1 MTNSNYL
8 QLMLES
14 NKHNAKPTNVG
25 SVKKNLKHTTFSSTE
40 DLAHYLVDEGRTMQP
55 NTTCGNGYLTSIDWR
70 SQEIFALDV
79 DNDPPKDITEAHK
92 KGTMSDTEYNE
103 YLHTDYPNKVTPD
116 QIIERCHSYGLNPCF
131 VYSSFNDTE
140 YRRKFRLVFRSNTLI
155 TVPAIH
161 RAIVQAMR
169 TIVPESDQ
177 SCVDMARI
185 FFGGKS
191 LIYTDFDATFDPI
204 SLITQ
209 SMPMYLRDH
218 DKKNY
223 MQNLTLYCK
232 DARLNICN
240 SLPDVR
246 PVNNN
251 EDITNYSNQF
261 FKEIGCNSIIYN
273 IELHAK
279 SLENNYNDLYDWGQM
294 HSDSFYGYT
303 IYQNHTTQ
311 KYFVFNFAKTDI
323 KERKSASSAQSNAKQ
338 GKVTCKPNKI
348 KVDYDLIE
356 RFDFDALKD
365 NCRLYR
371 EAIDGTEW
379 FYDDVL
385 TGIAHNLACIKGGES
400 RYTEIIDKIM
410 DEHSESY
417 DTYKEYNLYNKVE
430 YAQKMGYC
438 PDRCENFCPYK
449 DQCHNE
455 GLNML
460 SANPKKINNKI
471 RKLDDTEITYISK
484 TDAENDTYM
493 AISEA
498 LTANDNKIHCIKAPT
513 GIGKTQIYTSMNL
526 SNVCVALP
534 THDLKDEVYGRI
546 LKNNTSGHNI
556 VCKQNFDCP
565 DNTVNQKYQQL
576 LNVGEYSEA
585 TKYLYDSVCNPQ
597 YSRDTLNYISNYLNN
612 IDSLKRAETVI
623 TTHANALHL
632 KNPNIE
638 TYLFDEDV
646 TQSLL
651 QITEYN
657 PDDLTILIHQMEIEY
672 GDDDLTTKQL
682 KEIQKIID
690 SMPQFIYT
698 PFPKVKISDTKKLNR
713 CIATLAD
720 RLSTNIPNILTSD
733 FIIKNENNI
742 LCAKSNISQL
752 KADKTYIILSATLDH
767 KMLEYVFKDRLV
779 FTDIGNIRIDNDID
793 CTTGTIYQYP
803 KYSTARAAIRS
814 DVSRTISY
822 IENSVP
828 NIDKNIN
835 MITFANCEQLFK
847 NNGFTNQIAHFGAC
861 SGIDAYGGQDLL
873 VVGTP
878 HINQDAYMLYALML
892 GKKVSSL
899 DCDDCKLK
907 RQNVKRN
914 GYEFTFMTFE
924 DNFLQTIQ
932 LWAIEQELYQA
943 IGRARA
949 LRNECNVYVFSN
961 LPLMNTRIAA

>member
-1 MTNSNYL
+1 MNNNKIA
-8 QLMLES
+8 LMLETQTHDS
-14 NKHNAKPTNVG
+14 KPTNTGLVRN
-25 SVKKNLKHTTFSSTE
+25 NLVNVTLNNTE
-40 DLAHYLVDEGRTMQP
+40 ELAHYLVKEGRTMQA
-55 NTTCGNGYLTSIDWR
+55 NATCHDGSCKGEDWR
-70 SQEIFALDV
+70 SQEIFALDI
-79 DNDPPKDITEAHK
+79 DNDPPKDII
-92 KGTMSDTEYNE
+92 GTMSDAEYNE

-131 VYSSFNDTE
+131 VYGSFSDTD
-140 YRRKFRLVFRSNTLI
+140 YRRKFRLVFRSNTVI
-155 TVPAIH
+155 TIPAIR
-161 RAIVQAMR
+161 RAIIHAMR
-169 TIVPESDQ
+169 VIVPESDKMCID
-177 SCVDMARI
+177 STRV

-191 LIYTDFDATFDPI
+191 LIYTDYDATFDPI
-204 SLITQ
+204 TLITQ
-209 SMPMYLRDH
+209 AMPNYL
-218 DKKNY
+218 KNNNEANY
-223 MQNLTLYCK
+223 SQNLNTYCK
-232 DARLNICN
+232 TAGLNICN
-240 SLPDVR
+240 GLPDIR
-246 PVNNN
+246 PTSKDKYLCERIASKYN
-251 EDITNYSNQF
+251 ENTAS
-261 FKEIGCNSIIYN
+261 SIIYN
-273 IELHAK
+273 IEFAPNSLKNDTDNFDWAKLHSNEFA
-279 SLENNYNDLYDWGQM
+279 DHVLYQDWRTAQYY
-294 HSDSFYGYT
+294 D
-303 IYQNHTTQ
+303 
-311 KYFVFNFAKTDI
+311 FNFAKPEKI
-323 KERKSASSAQSNAKQ
+323 KTNKKGET
-338 GKVTCKPNKI
+338 KVTYSVEKRKESYNE
-348 KVDYDLIE
+348 DLI
-356 RFDFDALKD
+356 RNFDFQALKD
-365 NCRLYR
+365 NCRLVR
-371 EAIDGTEW
+371 EINNHEYWASHDIL
-379 FYDDVL
+379 F
-385 TGIAHNLACIKGGES
+385 GIGSNYACIEGGDGEFEELVDNNVEGHEYA
-400 RYTEIIDKIM
+400 YTEDNISGK
-410 DEHSESY
+410 
-417 DTYKEYNLYNKVE
+417 YNIPQ
-430 YAQKMGYC
+430 YARKMGYC
-438 PDRCENFCPYK
+438 PARCENFCPYK
-449 DQCHNE
+449 DQCQNE

-484 TDAENDTYM
+484 TDAETDTYM

-498 LTANDNKIHCIKAPT
+498 LTSNDNKIHCIKAPT

-534 THDLKDEVYGRI
+534 THDLKSEVYNRI
-546 LKNNTSGHNI
+546 LNNNTSNNDI
-556 VCKQNFDCP
+556 VYKQKFNCP
-565 DNTVNQKYQQL
+565 DDKINQKYQQL
-576 LNVGEYSEA
+576 LKVGEYSEA
-585 TKYLYDSVCNPQ
+585 TKYLMDSVSNPQ

-612 IDSLKRAETVI
+612 IDSLKRAETVV
-623 TTHANALHL
+623 TTHANMLHL

-638 TYLFDEDV
+638 TYLIDEDI

-657 PDDLTILIHQMEIEY
+657 PDDLTILVHQMEIEY

-682 KEIQKIID
+682 KEIQKILD
-690 SMPQFIYT
+690 SMPQFIYM

-713 CIATLAD
+713 CIATLSD

-752 KADKTYIILSATLDH
+752 KADKTYIILSATLDQ
-767 KMLEYVFKDRLV
+767 KMCEYMFKDRLV
-779 FTDIGNIRIDNDID
+779 FTDIGNIQIDNDVD

-803 KYSTARAAIRS
+803 KYSTARAAIRA
-814 DVSRTISY
+814 DVNRTVKY

-828 NIDKNIN
+828 DINKNIN

-847 NNGFTNQIAHFGAC
+847 NNGYTNQIAHFGAC
-861 SGIDAYGGQDLL
+861 SGIDQYGGQDLL

-907 RQNVKRN
+907 RQNIKRN